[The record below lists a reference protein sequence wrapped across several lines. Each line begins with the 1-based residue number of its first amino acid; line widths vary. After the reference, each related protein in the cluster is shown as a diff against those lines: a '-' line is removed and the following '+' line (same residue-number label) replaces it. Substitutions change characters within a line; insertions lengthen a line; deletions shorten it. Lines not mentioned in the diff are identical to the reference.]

1 MSADLVAEVR
11 AAVASLRPVDGRE
24 VRSRQRLLVALGRLP
39 HPFDRQADPTHV
51 TGSALVVGRPGV
63 LLLHHKRIQI
73 WVQPG
78 GHLEAGETPWE
89 AARRESEEETGLRF
103 EPWAGTPRL
112 LHVDVHPGGLGHIH
126 LDLRY
131 ALRVCGDD
139 QPRPPAGESQDVRWF
154 TWPEAIQTADAGL
167 AGLLRAVAEG
177 RRAL

>member
-1 MSADLVAEVR
+1 
-11 AAVASLRPVDGRE
+11 
-24 VRSRQRLLVALGRLP
+24 
-39 HPFDRQADPTHV
+39 
-51 TGSALVVGRPGV
+51 V
-63 LLLHHKRIQI
+63 LLLQHKRIRI

-103 EPWAGTPRL
+103 VPWAGTPRL
-112 LHVDVHPGGLGHIH
+112 LHVDVHPGGLGHTH

-131 ALRVCGDD
+131 ALQVRGDD

-154 TWPEAIQTADAGL
+154 SWPEAIQTADAGL
-167 AGLLRAVAEG
+167 AGLLRAVSDG